1 MKILARVF
9 NTLTSQAC
17 AGHSSLGRNGG
28 KKSIYILF
36 FFLPFLTGHIGSD
49 ITYAPWARS
58 CVVSGKSHKCMQ
70 PLGPCQRHDRGQEAG
85 RGRRGVANVSLLLPG
100 HHTFSSRNQK
110 FKFLHKSSHFQNV
123 GNQKETVGAVL
134 KC

>member
-58 CVVSGKSHKCMQ
+58 CVVSGKS
-70 PLGPCQRHDRGQEAG
+70 PRDRGQEAG